1 MKRLFSRR
9 WTVDVALCA
18 IMLAAWAPAMPSWPD
33 KPVRLI
39 VPAPAGSSLDVVAR
53 ILSEKLWP
61 VWERPV
67 IVENRPGAGGLIGVD
82 AAAKSAP
89 DGHVLALG
97 FNGPLA
103 FAPFLYSAMPY
114 DPSRDL
120 ATVILA
126 SSQPN
131 VLAVTATLP
140 ARSVR
145 SLVAWAK
152 SRPAR
157 SLSYASIGSGSS
169 SHLAMELFVR
179 QAGFA
184 AMHVPY
190 QGSPA
195 AALSVARGD
204 TQMLFAVASGV
215 MPQVLSGQL
224 RLLAVTSAQRF
235 RGLEHLPTLG
245 ESGFP
250 GFVAEAWNG
259 LVVASATPAS
269 VVERINADVAR
280 VLATPEVRARFR
292 SLGMA
297 PGGGTPA
304 AFRALIESEVAR
316 WGPVIREAN
325 IRSE

>member
-1 MKRLFSRR
+1 MTRLLFPRGLI
-9 WTVDVALCA
+9 DLALCA
-18 IMLAAWAPAMPSWPD
+18 IMLVACPPAALSWPER
-33 KPVRLI
+33 PVRLI

-53 ILSEKLWP
+53 SLSEKLWP

-67 IVENRPGAGGLIGVD
+67 IVENKPGAGGLIGVD
-82 AAAKSAP
+82 VAAKSPP
-89 DGHVLALG
+89 DGYVLALG

-114 DPSRDL
+114 DPTRDL
-120 ATVILA
+120 APVILA

-131 VLAVTATLP
+131 VLAMTAVLP

-152 SRPAR
+152 SQPAR

-179 QAGFA
+179 QAGLA

-195 AALSVARGD
+195 AALSVARGE
-204 TQMLFAVASGV
+204 THMLFAVASGV
-215 MPQVLSGQL
+215 MPQVQSGQV

-235 RGLEHLPTLG
+235 RGLEHLPTLS

-269 VVERINADVAR
+269 VVERINADAAR
-280 VLATPEVRARFR
+280 VLSSPEVRTRFR
-292 SLGMA
+292 ALGMA
-297 PGGGTPA
+297 PGGGTPG
-304 AFRALIESEVAR
+304 AFRTLIESEIAR
-316 WGPVIREAN
+316 GGPVIRAAN